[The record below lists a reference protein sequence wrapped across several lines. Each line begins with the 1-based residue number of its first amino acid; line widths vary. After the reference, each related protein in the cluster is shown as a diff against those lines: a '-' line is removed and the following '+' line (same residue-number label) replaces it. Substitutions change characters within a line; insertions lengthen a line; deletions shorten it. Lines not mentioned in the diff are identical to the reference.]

1 MKTNHISISQQKVNW
16 PAETQR
22 LINWIRDTGVMVVY
36 IDLFCGF
43 GGTTS
48 GVEKAMYEGRKMGQ
62 VILGINHDDIALAC
76 HKAHNPDTLHLREDI
91 RKVKLQPIAEM
102 IAEIRKALPWIKV
115 FLWCSAECTHLSK
128 AKGGD
133 SRDPDSRSLAEELF
147 RYEEAIMPDVIQVE
161 NVVEW
166 RTYGPLEQKQVMA
179 SMNFSRKIWKHRK
192 VHPKYGKLFSKNK
205 AVWINARGFGFK
217 KDKKKGVT
225 PWMVP
230 IPERKAEFFNR
241 WKEGL
246 TARGYTYQDKD
257 INAAD
262 QGAYTSRK
270 RYYGQFNRKLPV
282 LWPEATHA
290 KDPEKLFEQTGKRL
304 SKYKP
309 VREVLDFGDTGG
321 SIFIPGRI
329 NSDQTFVRL
338 TEGGIKFIAGGK
350 KAYQKKKQ
358 EYLDAINGK
367 QSSPSADDS
376 KKEDFL
382 IKYNGH
388 TPAEG
393 HFKHSIMSVDGP
405 APTVPCRNM
414 IAKAHAQFL
423 PFILQYNNNCNLNS
437 VDNPLKPLTTRDK
450 FYSAAFIQQ
459 RHTGNPGSKVY
470 SVENPSRVVTAS
482 GGNQDLVQAQY
493 ILPFITNYHG
503 NGHNCQSVNE
513 PCPTIPAADTGALI
527 QPEAFIYRQFSGGG
541 QHQSVEQ
548 PSGSVLRYPKLNL
561 VQCPKWIMD
570 TNYNNVGK
578 SVEESAQVITADR
591 HHAYIVNPSYFGN
604 STSVNNSCPVIVA
617 RQDKAPLH
625 LAQVQFGNETHYG
638 IVIYK
643 KDSKAVKELKL
654 FMAIY
659 GIVDIKMRMLKEME
673 LLPIQGFPADYI
685 EKVRAMGIKV
695 TGTDAKK
702 YIGNSQEVTTA
713 KCLLESYGPLFF
725 NLKEQYL
732 KNAA

>member
-16 PAETQR
+16 TAETQR
-22 LINWIRDTGVMVVY
+22 IIKWIADTNVMAVY

-192 VHPKYGKLFSKNK
+192 SHPKYGKLFSKNK
-205 AVWINARGFGFK
+205 TVWINARGFGFK

-270 RYYGQFNRKLPV
+270 RYYGQFNRALPV
-282 LWPEATHA
+282 LWPEATHT
-290 KDPEKLFEQTGKRL
+290 KDPDKLFEQTGKRL

-309 VREVLDFGDTGG
+309 VRDVLDFGDTGG

-358 EYLDAINGK
+358 EYLDFMNGK
-367 QSSPSADDS
+367 QSAPSADDS

-393 HFKHSIMSVDGP
+393 HFKHSIMSVDNP

-414 IAKAHAQFL
+414 IAKAHADFL
-423 PFILQYNNNCNLNS
+423 PFIVQFNNNCNMNS
-437 VDNPLKPLTTRDK
+437 VDEPNKVLTQRDK
-450 FYSAAFIQQ
+450 FSIAFVQQ
-459 RHTGNPGSKVY
+459 ANNGFDPASLNASINK
-470 SVENPSRVVTAS
+470 PSRTITAS
-482 GGNQDLVQAQY
+482 GSQYLVQAQQ

-513 PCPTIPAADTGALI
+513 PSPTVPAADTGALI
-527 QPEAFIYRQFSGGG
+527 QPEAFIYRQFSNGV
-541 QHQSVEQ
+541 QHQSIEV
-548 PSGSVLRYPKLNL
+548 PAGSVLQYPKLNI

-570 TNYNNVGK
+570 TNYNNVGR
-578 SVEESAQVITADR
+578 SVDESAQVVTADR
-591 HHAYIVNPSYFGN
+591 HHAYIVNPSYFGH
-604 STSVNNSCPVIVA
+604 SSSVDNPSPVVVA

-625 LAQVQFGNETHYG
+625 LAQMVFGDLTCYG

-673 LLPIQGFPADYI
+673 LLPIQGFPPDYI

-713 KCLLESYGPLFF
+713 KCLLEAYGPELS
-725 NLKEQYL
+725 NLKEEYL